1 MYSICGKIV
10 NNDTIRHYFIQGL
23 SMPFTIRDILNMRPM
38 ILEATIFAALKVEV
52 INNNMDYS

>member
-1 MYSICGKIV
+1 VGKLL

-23 SMPFTIRDILNMRPM
+23 SMPFTIRDILNMRPT